1 MKQLIKKILDENLKR
16 IIVTDENRF
25 DYDITESFD
34 KPSNNVKKMDDFS
47 YEVIEDGVKSHFN
60 FRIEFNNNYFNDFR
74 WISNDVDVFY
84 DFSWGY
90 ESNVSRGD
98 KIKYW
103 KTMTT
108 TSFKILDDFIR
119 TMNPK
124 VIKFGDRY
132 TGNFK
137 VYFHEQFL
145 KILKSI
151 FGQNYDVIDYS
162 DKNVIFL
169 VKKEFVILEGTS
181 VRKRMEYLGE
191 TLTEAEN
198 YWKYPHRRKRQMKGI
213 IKNDYRKEQIKRI
226 INKLRYT

>member
-1 MKQLIKKILDENLKR
+1 
-16 IIVTDENRF
+16 
-25 DYDITESFD
+25 
-34 KPSNNVKKMDDFS
+34 
-47 YEVIEDGVKSHFN
+47 
-60 FRIEFNNNYFNDFR
+60 
-74 WISNDVDVFY
+74 
-84 DFSWGY
+84 
-90 ESNVSRGD
+90 
-98 KIKYW
+98 
-103 KTMTT
+103 MTT
-108 TSFKILDDFIR
+108 TDFKILDDFIR

-191 TLTEAEN
+191 TLAEAEN
-198 YWKYPHRRKRQMKGI
+198 YWKYPHKRKRQMKGI